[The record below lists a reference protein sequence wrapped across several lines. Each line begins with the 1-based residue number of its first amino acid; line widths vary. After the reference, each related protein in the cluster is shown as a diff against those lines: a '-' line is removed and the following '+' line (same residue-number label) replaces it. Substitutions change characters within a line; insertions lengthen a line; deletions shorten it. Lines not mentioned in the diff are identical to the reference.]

1 MTVDA
6 ERTTGAVW
14 ATKNDCRVTAVGR
27 VLRAYRLDELP
38 QLINVLRGEM
48 NIVGPRPER
57 PPIFESL
64 RKNVPDYHLR
74 QRAAPRHAGARSDH
88 PGVRLA
94 HGGRRKEGPIR
105 SRVHRPPELLD
116 RSEDHGSDDPGH
128 AVPPR
133 ITVTAATAPAAAR
146 SSSRFEAA
154 RLAPFATAL
163 IAFVILFAKPAA
175 LLARDWWTNP
185 EAGHGLLLA
194 PVAIWLARRIGIRS
208 GARPEVRL
216 GTAVLIGA
224 TLLRVISE
232 LAAEL
237 FTMRLSLV
245 LALAGL
251 VIFYWGGRQVLVWW
265 LPFLLLVLAVP
276 LPELVTSSLA
286 LPLQFRASR
295 LGAALLEWRHVPV
308 RLSGNVLEVPGYRL
322 FVTEAC
328 SGLRSLTALLSLA
341 VLTAGLWL
349 RLPVL
354 RWLLVLV
361 AVPVAVLINGVRVFL
376 TGFLVYFVNP
386 KLGQGFMHITEGWLL
401 FLVSMLAIGLVT
413 ALFRLVERRIPGPIT
428 ERTDAG
434 PPASAPAARRGG
446 G

>member
-1 MTVDA
+1 M
-6 ERTTGAVW
+6 
-14 ATKNDCRVTAVGR
+14 
-27 VLRAYRLDELP
+27 
-38 QLINVLRGEM
+38 
-48 NIVGPRPER
+48 
-57 PPIFESL
+57 
-64 RKNVPDYHLR
+64 
-74 QRAAPRHAGARSDH
+74 
-88 PGVRLA
+88 
-94 HGGRRKEGPIR
+94 
-105 SRVHRPPELLD
+105 
-116 RSEDHGSDDPGH
+116 
-128 AVPPR
+128 
-133 ITVTAATAPAAAR
+133 TAATAPAAAR

-428 ERTDAG
+428 ERTDA
-434 PPASAPAARRGG
+434 AL
-446 G
+446 

>member
-1 MTVDA
+1 VHRDRGQLA
-6 ERTTGAVW
+6 ARQAADLERAV
-14 ATKNDCRVTAVGR
+14 RVAVG
-27 VLRAYRLDELP
+27 
-38 QLINVLRGEM
+38 
-48 NIVGPRPER
+48 
-57 PPIFESL
+57 
-64 RKNVPDYHLR
+64 
-74 QRAAPRHAGARSDH
+74 
-88 PGVRLA
+88 
-94 HGGRRKEGPIR
+94 
-105 SRVHRPPELLD
+105 
-116 RSEDHGSDDPGH
+116 
-128 AVPPR
+128 
-133 ITVTAATAPAAAR
+133 
-146 SSSRFEAA
+146 
-154 RLAPFATAL
+154 
-163 IAFVILFAKPAA
+163 
-175 LLARDWWTNP
+175 
-185 EAGHGLLLA
+185 
-194 PVAIWLARRIGIRS
+194 LARRIGIRS

-349 RLPVL
+349 RYPIM
-354 RWLLVLV
+354 RCLLLLV

-376 TGFLVYFVNP
+376 TGFLVYFVSP
-386 KLGQGFMHITEGWLL
+386 KLGQGFMHLTEGWLL
-401 FLVSMLAIGLVT
+401 FLVSLAAVGVATGLFALIERGIG
-413 ALFRLVERRIPGPIT
+413 AYRERRTDGP
-428 ERTDAG
+428 R
-434 PPASAPAARRGG
+434 
-446 G
+446 